1 MDFIIYL
8 MSGAFAG
15 FIAGLFGI
23 GGGLIVVPILCIVFT
38 QLNYDPAIVMHMAI
52 GTSLST
58 MIITS
63 TSSVLTHHHHGNVMW
78 PVFRYLSIGMI
89 VGSLSGAAIANLL
102 PSHALQLIIGL
113 FALWIAY
120 QMFQDAKV
128 EVDTSRHLPRAPL
141 QVLTG
146 GGIGFA
152 SAIFGIGGGSFT
164 VPYLT
169 HHGVVMQKAVGT
181 SAACG
186 LIISI
191 VATIGFIWFGSQKS
205 IAIAGAIGYV
215 NIYAFIG
222 ISMMSFITAGFGA
235 KAANKLPAGILKK
248 YFSVLMLVVASYFFY
263 QFYRH

>member
-8 MSGAFAG
+8 ISGAFAG

-38 QLNYDPAIVMHMAI
+38 QLHYDPAIIMHMAI

-63 TSSVLTHHHHGNVMW
+63 ISSVLAHHKNGNVMW
-78 PVFRYLSIGMI
+78 PVFRSLSIGMI

-120 QMFQDAKV
+120 QMFQDAQV
-128 EVDTSRHLPRAPL
+128 EVDSSRHLPRVSL

-164 VPYLT
+164 VPYLN

-186 LIISI
+186 LLISI
-191 VATIGFIWFGSQKS
+191 VASIGFIGFGAQKS
-205 IAIAGAIGYV
+205 SAIPGAIGYV
-215 NIYAFIG
+215 NLYAFLG
-222 ISMMSFITAGFGA
+222 ISLMSFMTARLGA
-235 KAANKLPAGILKK
+235 KAANTLPAGLLKK
-248 YFSVLMLVVASYFFY
+248 YFSVLMLVVASYFLY